1 LETQLLGTLA
11 IVFLVDFQVLIRREE
26 RFLAERYCDAYRE
39 DARSVSRWCTWRR
52 ADTARH
58 AAR

>member
-1 LETQLLGTLA
+1 LQSRLLA
-11 IVFLVDFQVLIRREE
+11 KFALVRGYVRFPIRREE
-26 RFLAERYCDAYRE
+26 RFLAERHGDAYRE
-39 DARSVSRWCTWRR
+39 YARSVSRWWTWRR